1 MYLTIVCQIYWNLFF
16 ESTFRRSRMLFEN
29 WNGIGEI
36 GERIGRPPLK
46 RLWFPFVLEKGRL
59 VYVCVMMTS
68 SYE

>member
-16 ESTFRRSRMLFEN
+16 KSIYVLKIEDAI

>member
-16 ESTFRRSRMLFEN
+16 KSIYVSKIEDAI